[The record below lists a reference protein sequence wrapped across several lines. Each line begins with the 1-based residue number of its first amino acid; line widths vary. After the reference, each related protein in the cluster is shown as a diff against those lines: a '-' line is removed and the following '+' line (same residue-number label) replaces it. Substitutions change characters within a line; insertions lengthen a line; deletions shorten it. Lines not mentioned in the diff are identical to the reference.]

1 MARFPRP
8 EPEVVALAE
17 AVIAGLNANTT
28 VYPGPPVSTDELTNR
43 LLNYRNARNEAIGA
57 QAAAEKATA
66 SKDEA
71 LAELIDSLKSD
82 LRYAENEV
90 NYNDEK
96 LKLLG
101 WGGRAAKRGS
111 EAPGQVRN
119 LEASRQEK
127 NWVFLNWKRPSDGGR
142 VTAYKVQRRLRDQ
155 GDWMDVTTAL
165 GGQIT
170 LTNEPRGEA
179 LEYRIVAIN
188 VSGEGTPSNTVQVVL

>member
-1 MARFPRP
+1 
-8 EPEVVALAE
+8 
-17 AVIAGLNANTT
+17 
-28 VYPGPPVSTDELTNR
+28 LTNR
-43 LLNYRNARNEAIGA
+43 LQNYRNAKNEAIA
-57 QAAAEKATA
+57 TQAAAAEATS

-71 LAELIDSLKSD
+71 LAELIDSQKSD

-96 LKLLG
+96 LS
-101 WGGRAAKRGS
+101 GRAKRYS
-111 EAPGQVRN
+111 EAPGLVRN
-119 LEASRQEK
+119 LEASRQEA
-127 NWVFLNWKRPSDGGR
+127 NWVFLNWKRPRDGGR

>member
-1 MARFPRP
+1 MARFPKP

-17 AVIAGLNANTT
+17 AVIAGLSTNTD
-28 VYPGPPVSTDELTNR
+28 VYPAPPVSRDELTNR
-43 LLNYRNARNEAIGA
+43 LQNYRNAENEAIAA

-71 LAELIDSLKSD
+71 LAELIDFLKRD

-101 WGGRAAKRGS
+101 WGGRAAKRYS

-119 LEASRQEK
+119 LEASLNQE
-127 NWVFLNWKRPSDGGR
+127 NWVFLNWKRPRDGGR
-142 VTAYKVQRRLRDQ
+142 VAAYKVQRRLGDQ
-155 GDWMDVTTAL
+155 SNWMDVTTAL
-165 GGQIT
+165 GGKIT
-170 LTNEPRGEA
+170 LTNQPQGEA

-188 VSGEGTPSNTVQVVL
+188 ISGEGTPSNTVQLVL

>member
-8 EPEVVALAE
+8 EPEVIALAE
-17 AVIAGLNANTT
+17 AIIAGLSANTG
-28 VYPGPPVSTDELTNR
+28 VYPAPPVSIDELTNR
-43 LLNYRNARNEAIGA
+43 LQNYRNAKNEAI
-57 QAAAEKATA
+57 AAHAATAKATS

-101 WGGRAAKRGS
+101 WSGRAKRYS

-119 LEASRQEK
+119 LEASRQEA

-170 LTNEPRGEA
+170 LRNQPQGEA

-188 VSGEGTPSNTVQVVL
+188 ISGEGTPSNTVQVVL

>member
-1 MARFPRP
+1 M
-8 EPEVVALAE
+8 
-17 AVIAGLNANTT
+17 
-28 VYPGPPVSTDELTNR
+28 TDR
-43 LLNYRNARNEAIGA
+43 LQNYRNAKNEAIGA
-57 QAAAEKATA
+57 QAAAAKATA

-71 LAELIDSLKSD
+71 LVELIDSLQRD

-101 WGGRAAKRGS
+101 WSGRAKRYS

-119 LEASRQEK
+119 LEASRQEA
-127 NWVFLNWKRPSDGGR
+127 NWVFLNWKRPRDGGR
-142 VTAYKVQRRLRDQ
+142 VTAYKVQRRLGDQ
-155 GDWMDVTTAL
+155 EDWMDVTTAL

-188 VSGEGTPSNTVQVVL
+188 VSGEGTPSNTVGVVL

>member
-1 MARFPRP
+1 MARFPKP
-8 EPEVVALAE
+8 EPEVLALAE
-17 AVIAGLNANTT
+17 AVIAGLSANTG

-43 LLNYRNARNEAIGA
+43 LQNYRNAKNEAIAA
-57 QAAAEKATA
+57 QAAAAKATA

-90 NYNDEK
+90 NHNDEK

-101 WGGRAAKRGS
+101 WNGRAKRGG

-119 LEASRQEK
+119 LEASRQEQ
-127 NWVFLNWKRPSDGGR
+127 NWVFLNWKRPRDGGR
-142 VTAYKVQRRLRDQ
+142 VTAYKVQRRLREQ
-155 GDWMDVTTAL
+155 EDWIDVTTAL

-170 LTNEPRGEA
+170 LRNEPRGEA

-188 VSGEGTPSNTVQVVL
+188 ISGEGTPSNTVQVVL